1 MIYVKCNNKG
11 HYEHN
16 PNRLFSHEFVENN
29 KDNIILKIN
38 GKESKLIVKYD
49 LKNGVNNIKINIII
63 NLTSLEKMLYEACS
77 LKRIEELKY
86 LNAKEVNNF
95 SEMFYGC
102 SSLSDIKPLQNWN
115 VSNGNNFS
123 KMFGWC
129 LSLSDIKPLQNWN
142 ISKNKL
148 NDIFKDI

>member
-1 MIYVKCNNKG
+1 MIYVKCNNKVY
-11 HYEHN
+11 HSCHN
-16 PNRLFSHEFVENN
+16 LNRLFGHKLVENN

-38 GKESKLIVKYD
+38 GKD
-49 LKNGVNNIKINIII
+49 IKINIII

-86 LNAKEVNNF
+86 LNAKKVNIF

-102 SSLSDIKPLQNWN
+102 SSLSNIKPLQNWK

-123 KMFGWC
+123 KIFGWC

-142 ISKNKL
+142 VSKNKL